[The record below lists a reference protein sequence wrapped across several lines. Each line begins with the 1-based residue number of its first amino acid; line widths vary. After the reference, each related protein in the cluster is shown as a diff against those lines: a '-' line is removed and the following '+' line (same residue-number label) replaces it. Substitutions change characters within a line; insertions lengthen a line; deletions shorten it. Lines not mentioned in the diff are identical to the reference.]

1 MRVAIFSDVHG
12 NLPALQA
19 FVDHTAGEVDAFV
32 CLGDIVNYGPWNDE
46 CLELVFSL
54 PNVAVVEGNH
64 ERLFL
69 GVEDI
74 NHEIQLVQNFYR
86 HSIASFSRR
95 ELITGLPSKHEI
107 GGFTCTHTIDN
118 KRIYRDTSIEIDRN
132 YVIGHTHHAFDITCS
147 GHRIVNCGSVGQN
160 RKDISRSSYA
170 LIDLEQGSIS
180 LKEFPYDVG
189 KLIAEME
196 RQGYGRDCLDYYK
209 SKLPKGSVSAAF
221 NKHAGVK
228 ASVAQGAASVHGA

>member
-1 MRVAIFSDVHG
+1 MRIAIFSDVHG

-19 FVDHTAGEVDAFV
+19 FVDYTARKVDAYV

-54 PNVAVVEGNH
+54 PDIIVLEGNH

-69 GVEDI
+69 GAEDI
-74 NHEIQLVQNFYR
+74 GHEIPLVQDFYR
-86 HSIASFSRR
+86 HSVAGFTRSD
-95 ELITGLPSKHEI
+95 LIRGLPTEYEI

-132 YVIGHTHHAFDITCS
+132 YVIGHTHHAFDITRS
-147 GHRIVNCGSVGQN
+147 GHRIVNCGSNGQN
-160 RKDISRSSYA
+160 RKDVSRSSYA
-170 LIDLEQGSIS
+170 LMDLDLGSIS
-180 LKEFPYDVG
+180 LNEISYDVG

-196 RQGYGRDCLDYYK
+196 RRGYRRNCLDYYR
-209 SKLPKGSVSAAF
+209 SKLPAF
-221 NKHAGVK
+221 QRA
-228 ASVAQGAASVHGA
+228 